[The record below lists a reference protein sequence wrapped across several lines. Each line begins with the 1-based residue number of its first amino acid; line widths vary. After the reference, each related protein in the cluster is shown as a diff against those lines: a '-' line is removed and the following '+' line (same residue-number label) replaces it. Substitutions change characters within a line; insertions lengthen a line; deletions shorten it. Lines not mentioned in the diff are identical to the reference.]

1 MGFEVVGYI
10 ATFFSAVGFLPQAI
24 KTIRTRDV
32 NGLSMATYICLFSA
46 SLSWFGYGIYLGDIP
61 LIATN
66 TLTSSFQVIILFMI
80 LKEKD
85 KSNEKSSNQV

>member
-24 KTIRTRDV
+24 KTTRTRDV
-32 NGLSMATYICLFSA
+32 NSLSLATYICLFCA
-46 SLSWFGYGIYLGDIP
+46 LLSWFSYGIYLGDIP

>member
-1 MGFEVVGYI
+1 MDFSILGYF

-24 KTIRTRDV
+24 KTVRTKDV
-32 NGLSMATYICLFSA
+32 KSLSLVTYIFLFSA
-46 SLSWFGYGIYLGDIP
+46 SLSWFSYGIYLGDIP

-66 TLTSSFQVIILFMI
+66 TLTSIFQAIILFMI

-85 KSNEKSSNQV
+85 K